1 MDRAMEREKSGVR
14 EILPGITLDK
24 IQPGG
29 KQGPNKE
36 VLRFNLGGQ
45 VWTDSWILGSPQDK
59 FQLRIPDIRMPA
71 NQYYPLHWH
80 GCWIAV
86 IVLDGTVLIGDW
98 WMKPGDVL
106 VSAADLEYGPV
117 VNGPEGCQLFEIFAQ
132 DHIALGGYASEYH
145 DHPTLQGMPKAFFE
159 RTPENKRNIGNQVLP
174 NAGVNGLFTG
184 RFEGENQFDLGEPE
198 DPERG
203 IFKSTTMAKG
213 HVRPAHTYADWHA
226 ILIMEGGLRVGSH
239 ALQKHDVLVIEP
251 NRRVDAITAPDG
263 AHLMEVARTAKGIAP
278 IVA

>member
-1 MDRAMEREKSGVR
+1 MDRFMGHEKSDVR

-29 KQGPNKE
+29 KQGPNRE
-36 VLRFNLGGQ
+36 VLRFNPGGQ
-45 VWTDSWILGSPQDK
+45 VWTDSFILGAPEDK

-86 IVLDGTVLIGDW
+86 IILNGTVLIGDW

-117 VNGPEGCQLFEIFAQ
+117 VNGPDGCQLFEIFAQ
-132 DHIALGGYASEYH
+132 DHLALGGYAPEYH
-145 DHPTLQGMPKAFFE
+145 DHPTLQGMPKAFIE
-159 RTPENKRNIGNQVLP
+159 RSPLNRRNDGNQMLP
-174 NAGVNGLFTG
+174 NANIPGIFTG
-184 RFEGENQFDLGEPE
+184 KLEGENQFDLGEPE

-226 ILIMEGGLRVGSH
+226 ILIMDGGLRMGNQV
-239 ALQKHDVLVIEP
+239 LRKHDVLIIKP
-251 NRRVDAITAPDG
+251 NARVDTIEATDG
-263 AHLMEVARTAKGIAP
+263 AHLLEVARTAKGITPVPA
-278 IVA
+278 